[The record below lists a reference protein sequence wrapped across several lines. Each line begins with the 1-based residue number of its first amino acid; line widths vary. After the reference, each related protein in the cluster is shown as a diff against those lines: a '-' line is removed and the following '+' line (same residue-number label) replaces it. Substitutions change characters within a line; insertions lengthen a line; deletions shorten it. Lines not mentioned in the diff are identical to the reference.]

1 MRPPAHYFG
10 EPVMPMH
17 ALSNLP
23 APLRDGLLVIAL
35 VALGACA
42 SRDKAPDTAA
52 VSAATTA
59 APMGASAMNSSDSMP
74 GMKQDA
80 GMKGMG
86 GMAMTGDADRD
97 FLRMMSDHHKGM
109 ILMAHMTKERKDGGP
124 AVADARKLDA
134 KQDAELDTMMT
145 MLEKTYKDPY
155 AAKVMPGHQ
164 AMADELKGKSGTEYE
179 RVFYQN
185 VIKHHGEAVK
195 MVDAYLPN
203 AKSAAVRQMA
213 VKIKADQTKEIAE
226 FQKKLAAIK

>member
-1 MRPPAHYFG
+1 M
-10 EPVMPMH
+10 
-17 ALSNLP
+17 S
-23 APLRDGLLVIAL
+23 
-35 VALGACA
+35 
-42 SRDKAPDTAA
+42 
-52 VSAATTA
+52 
-59 APMGASAMNSSDSMP
+59 
-74 GMKQDA
+74 GMKNGQ

-124 AVADARKLDA
+124 ASADARKLDA

-155 AAKVMPGHQ
+155 AAKVMPEHQ
-164 AMADELKGKSGTEYE
+164 AMADELKGKTGTEYE
-179 RVFYQN
+179 RAFYQN

-203 AKSAAVRQMA
+203 AKSAAVKQMA
-213 VKIKADQTKEIAE
+213 MKIKADQTKEIAE

>member
-1 MRPPAHYFG
+1 MSTCTAPA
-10 EPVMPMH
+10 
-17 ALSNLP
+17 
-23 APLRDGLLVIAL
+23 LRTFLRRSVV
-35 VALGACA
+35 VAAIFAAGACS
-42 SRDKAPDTAA
+42 SREKAPDTAA
-52 VSAATTA
+52 AASPAPTTNA
-59 APMGASAMNSSDSMP
+59 APMGGSAMSASDSMS
-74 GMKQDA
+74 GMKNGQ

-124 AVADARKLDA
+124 ASADARKLDA

-155 AAKVMPGHQ
+155 AAKVMPEHQ
-164 AMADELKGKSGTEYE
+164 AMADELKGKTGTEYE
-179 RVFYQN
+179 RAFYQN

-203 AKSAAVRQMA
+203 AKSAAVKQMA
-213 VKIKADQTKEIAE
+213 MKIKADQTKEIAE